1 MTVKNAD
8 TLYIFFPGEY
18 IVGAVLFLVSLA
30 VLQRDIHDIQQQQ
43 SKSRISSTLPQP
55 STSYGS
61 AVTLATDE

>member
-1 MTVKNAD
+1 
-8 TLYIFFPGEY
+8 LYIFFPGEY

-30 VLQRDIHDIQQQQ
+30 VLQRDIHYIQQQQ
-43 SKSRISSTLPQP
+43 SKSAALPQP